1 MTAAA
6 PSDTAPSTGAVATGP
21 RDPHDRVGRRLRS
34 LDLLRGVTVAGMITV
49 NATAGVQSLDKPV
62 FATLLHAEWTGF
74 TVADTV
80 FPAFLTMVGVSI
92 AISSRGDAAGAAATR
107 RVLARAARMIL
118 IGLLLGHMFF
128 LADFHKYGVR
138 LPGVLQRIGIVFAIC
153 ALLYPR
159 TDTRVRTIVAVAL
172 LLGYWLLC
180 LLPVPGGQATDLW
193 VPGHNFVSWV
203 DRIVLGEWRYV
214 KGPFGYDPEGLLGTL
229 PAVAQALLGTLAG
242 DFLRRG
248 LPVVRTSKALLIAGL
263 AGAAA
268 GLAWGMLFP
277 IAKNLWTSSFVLL
290 STGLTVAMLGLFHWW
305 FDRDD
310 RPARKG
316 DLFGSFG
323 RNAIA
328 AYVLHEVASIILTG
342 DAIQLP
348 FKVLAPLVGT
358 QVAALAPVAL
368 FVTIVWY
375 PIAYMDRRGWYLR
388 V

>member
-1 MTAAA
+1 MTAAVEA
-6 PSDTAPSTGAVATGP
+6 RAASPGARAKGP
-21 RDPHDRVGRRLRS
+21 RDPHDRAGRRLRS

-62 FATLLHAEWTGF
+62 FATLLHAEWAGF
-74 TVADTV
+74 TLADTV

-92 AISSRGDAAGAAATR
+92 AVSSRGDAASAAATR

-128 LADFHKYGVR
+128 LADFHRYGVR
-138 LPGVLQRIGIVFAIC
+138 LPGVLQRIGIVFAVC

-159 TDTRVRTIVAVAL
+159 TGTRARAIAAAAL
-172 LLGYWLLC
+172 LLGYWVLC
-180 LLPVPGGQATDLW
+180 LLPVPNGSATDLW
-193 VPGHNFVSWV
+193 VPGHNFVAWV
-203 DRIVLGEWRYV
+203 DRLVFGEWRYV

-229 PAVAQALLGTLAG
+229 PSVAQALLGTLAG
-242 DFLRRG
+242 DYLRRG
-248 LPVVRTSKALLIAGL
+248 LPVDRAARALLV
-263 AGAAA
+263 AGAAGIAA
-268 GLAWGMLFP
+268 GLGWGMVFP

-290 STGLTVAMLGLFHWW
+290 STGLTVVLLALFHQR

-310 RPARKG
+310 RPVRKG

-348 FKVLAPLVGT
+348 FKWLAPLVGT
-358 QVAALAPVAL
+358 QLAALAPVAL
-368 FVTIVWY
+368 FVAIVWY
-375 PIAYMDRRGWYLR
+375 PIAYMNKRGWYLR

>member
-1 MTAAA
+1 MTAAVE
-6 PSDTAPSTGAVATGP
+6 TATGPVATGP
-21 RDPHDRVGRRLRS
+21 RDPHDRAGRRLRS

-62 FATLLHAEWTGF
+62 FATLLHADWAGF
-74 TVADTV
+74 TLADTV

-92 AISSRGDAAGAAATR
+92 AVSARGEAGSAAATR

-159 TDTRVRTIVAVAL
+159 MSTRARAIAAGAL
-172 LLGYWLLC
+172 LIGYWVLC
-180 LLPVPGGQATDLW
+180 LLPVPDGSATDLW

-203 DRIVLGEWRYV
+203 DRVVFGEWRYV

-248 LPVVRTSKALLIAGL
+248 LPVVRTAKTLLIAGL
-263 AGAAA
+263 AGIVT
-268 GLAWGMLFP
+268 GLAWGIVFP

-290 STGLTVAMLGLFHWW
+290 STGLTIALLGLFHNL

-348 FKVLAPLVGT
+348 FKWLAPIVGT
-358 QVAALAPVAL
+358 QIAALAPVAL
-368 FVTIVWY
+368 FVAIVWY
-375 PIAYMDRRGWYLR
+375 PIAYMDKRGWYLR

>member
-1 MTAAA
+1 MTAAVRA
-6 PSDTAPSTGAVATGP
+6 SAASPGAVATGP
-21 RDPHDRVGRRLRS
+21 RDPHDRAGRRLRS

-62 FATLLHAEWTGF
+62 FATLLHAEWAGF
-74 TVADTV
+74 TLADTV

-92 AISSRGDAAGAAATR
+92 AVSSRGDAASAAATR

-128 LADFHKYGVR
+128 LADFHRYGVR

-159 TDTRVRTIVAVAL
+159 LGTRARAIAAAAL
-172 LLGYWLLC
+172 LLGYWILC
-180 LLPVPGGQATDLW
+180 LLPVPDGSATDLW
-193 VPGHNFVSWV
+193 VPGHNFVAWV
-203 DRIVLGEWRYV
+203 DRWAFGEWRYV

-229 PAVAQALLGTLAG
+229 PAVGQALLGTLAG
-242 DFLRRG
+242 DYLRRG
-248 LPVVRTSKALLIAGL
+248 LPVDRAARTLLF
-263 AGAAA
+263 AGAAGVVA
-268 GLAWGMLFP
+268 GLVWGMVFP

-290 STGLTVAMLGLFHWW
+290 STGLTIVMLGLFHQR

-348 FKVLAPLVGT
+348 FKWLAPLVGT

-368 FVTIVWY
+368 FVAIVWY
-375 PIAYMDRRGWYLR
+375 PIAYMDKRGWYLR

>member
-1 MTAAA
+1 MTAAVE
-6 PSDTAPSTGAVATGP
+6 TAPGPVATGP

-62 FATLLHAEWTGF
+62 FATLLHADWAGF
-74 TVADTV
+74 TLADTV

-92 AISSRGDAAGAAATR
+92 AMSAHGEAGSAAATR

-159 TDTRVRTIVAVAL
+159 MSARARAIAAGAL
-172 LLGYWLLC
+172 LIGYWILC
-180 LLPVPGGQATDLW
+180 LLPVPDGSATDLW
-193 VPGHNFVSWV
+193 VPGRNFVSWV
-203 DRIVLGEWRYV
+203 DRLVFGEWRYV

-229 PAVAQALLGTLAG
+229 PAVAQGLLGTLAG

-248 LPVVRTSKALLIAGL
+248 LPVARTAKTLLIAGL
-263 AGAAA
+263 AGIVT
-268 GLAWGMLFP
+268 GLAWGLVFP

-290 STGLTVAMLGLFHWW
+290 STGLTIALLGLFHHL

-348 FKVLAPLVGT
+348 FKWLAPIVGT
-358 QVAALAPVAL
+358 QIAALAPVAL
-368 FVTIVWY
+368 FVAIVWY
-375 PIAYMDRRGWYLR
+375 PIAYMDKRGWYLR

>member
-1 MTAAA
+1 MSAVEPSVTAQ
-6 PSDTAPSTGAVATGP
+6 PGPLATGP
-21 RDPHDRVGRRLRS
+21 RDPHDRAGRRLRS

-62 FATLLHAEWTGF
+62 FATLLHADWAGF
-74 TVADTV
+74 TLADTV

-92 AISSRGDAAGAAATR
+92 AISSRGDAASAAATR

-128 LADFHKYGVR
+128 LADFHKHGVR
-138 LPGVLQRIGIVFAIC
+138 LPGVLQRIGIVFAVC

-159 TDTRVRTIVAVAL
+159 LGTRARAIAAAAL
-172 LLGYWLLC
+172 LLGYWVLC
-180 LLPVPGGQATDLW
+180 LLPVPGGGPTDLW

-203 DRIVLGEWRYV
+203 DRVVFGEWRYV

-229 PAVAQALLGTLAG
+229 PSVAQALLGTLAG
-242 DFLRRG
+242 DYLRRG
-248 LPVVRTSKALLIAGL
+248 LPVQRTAKTLLL
-263 AGAAA
+263 AGVAGVAA
-268 GLAWGMLFP
+268 GLAWGVVFP

-290 STGLTVAMLGLFHWW
+290 STGLTVILLGLFHGW

-348 FKVLAPLVGT
+348 FKILAPLVGT
-358 QVAALAPVAL
+358 QIAALAPVAL
-368 FVTIVWY
+368 FVAIVWY
-375 PIAYMDRRGWYLR
+375 PIAYMDKRGWYLR

>member
-1 MTAAA
+1 MTAAVE
-6 PSDTAPSTGAVATGP
+6 TAPGPVATGP
-21 RDPHDRVGRRLRS
+21 RDPHDRAGRRLRS

-62 FATLLHAEWTGF
+62 FATLLHADWAGF
-74 TVADTV
+74 TLADTV

-92 AISSRGDAAGAAATR
+92 AVSSRGEAGSAAATR

-159 TDTRVRTIVAVAL
+159 MGTRARAIAAGAL
-172 LLGYWLLC
+172 LIGYWVLC
-180 LLPVPGGQATDLW
+180 LLPVPDGSATDLW

-203 DRIVLGEWRYV
+203 DRLVFGEWRYV

-248 LPVVRTSKALLIAGL
+248 LPVVRSAKTLLIAGL
-263 AGAAA
+263 AAIVT
-268 GLAWGMLFP
+268 GLAWGIVFP

-290 STGLTVAMLGLFHWW
+290 STGLTIALLGLFHNL

-310 RPARKG
+310 CPARKG

-348 FKVLAPLVGT
+348 FKWLAPIVGT
-358 QVAALAPVAL
+358 QIPALAPVAL
-368 FVTIVWY
+368 FVAIVWY
-375 PIAYMDRRGWYLR
+375 PIAYMDKRGWYLR

>member
-1 MTAAA
+1 MTAAVE
-6 PSDTAPSTGAVATGP
+6 TAPGPVATGP
-21 RDPHDRVGRRLRS
+21 RDPHDRAGRRLRS

-62 FATLLHAEWTGF
+62 FASLLHADWAGF
-74 TVADTV
+74 TLADTV

-92 AISSRGDAAGAAATR
+92 AVSSRGEAGSAAATR

-138 LPGVLQRIGIVFAIC
+138 LPGVLQRIGIVFAVC

-159 TDTRVRTIVAVAL
+159 MGTRARAIAAGAL
-172 LLGYWLLC
+172 LIGYWVLC
-180 LLPVPGGQATDLW
+180 LLPVPDGSATDLW

-203 DRIVLGEWRYV
+203 DRLVFGEWRYV

-248 LPVVRTSKALLIAGL
+248 LPVVRTAKTLLIAGL
-263 AGAAA
+263 AAIVT
-268 GLAWGMLFP
+268 GLAWGLVFP

-290 STGLTVAMLGLFHWW
+290 STGLTIALLGLFHNL

-348 FKVLAPLVGT
+348 FKWLAPIVGT
-358 QVAALAPVAL
+358 QIAALAPVAL
-368 FVTIVWY
+368 FVAIVWY
-375 PIAYMDRRGWYLR
+375 PIAYMDKRGWYLR

>member
-1 MTAAA
+1 MTAPVEESIAS
-6 PSDTAPSTGAVATGP
+6 PGTTATGP
-21 RDPHDRVGRRLRS
+21 RDPHDRAGRRLRS

-62 FATLLHAEWTGF
+62 FATLLHAEWVGF
-74 TVADTV
+74 TLADTV

-92 AISSRGDAAGAAATR
+92 AISSRGGAGSAATQ

-128 LADFHKYGVR
+128 LADFHRYGVR
-138 LPGVLQRIGIVFAIC
+138 LPGVLQRIGIVFAVC

-159 TDTRVRTIVAVAL
+159 MGTRARAMTAGAL
-172 LLGYWLLC
+172 LLGYWVLC
-180 LLPVPGGQATDLW
+180 LLPVPDGSATDLW
-193 VPGHNFVSWV
+193 VPGHNFIAWV
-203 DRIVLGEWRYV
+203 DRLVFGEWRYV

-242 DFLRRG
+242 DYLGRG
-248 LPVVRTSKALLIAGL
+248 LRVDRAAKTLLV
-263 AGAAA
+263 AGAAGIAA
-268 GLAWGMLFP
+268 GLVWGVVFP
-277 IAKNLWTSSFVLL
+277 IAKSLWSSSFVLL
-290 STGLTVAMLGLFHWW
+290 STGLTIVLLGLFHRW

-348 FKVLAPLVGT
+348 FKWLAPLVGT

-368 FVTIVWY
+368 FVAIVWY
-375 PIAYMDRRGWYLR
+375 PIAYMDRRAWYLR

>member
-1 MTAAA
+1 MTAAVEA
-6 PSDTAPSTGAVATGP
+6 SAASPGAMATGP
-21 RDPHDRVGRRLRS
+21 RDPQDRTGRRLRS

-62 FATLLHAEWTGF
+62 FATLLHADWVGF
-74 TVADTV
+74 TLADTV

-92 AISSRGDAAGAAATR
+92 AVSSRDDAASAAATR
-107 RVLARAARMIL
+107 RVLARAARMVL

-159 TDTRVRTIVAVAL
+159 MGMRARAIAAAAL
-172 LLGYWLLC
+172 LLGYWGLC
-180 LLPVPGGQATDLW
+180 LLPVPDGSATDLW
-193 VPGHNFVSWV
+193 VPGHNFVAWV
-203 DRIVLGEWRYV
+203 DRLVFGEWRYV

-229 PAVAQALLGTLAG
+229 PSVAQALLGTLAG
-242 DFLRRG
+242 DYHRRG
-248 LPVVRTSKALLIAGL
+248 LPVDRAARTLLV
-263 AGAAA
+263 AGAAGVAA
-268 GLAWGMLFP
+268 GLAWGVVFP

-290 STGLTVAMLGLFHWW
+290 STGLTLVLLGLFHQR

-310 RPARKG
+310 RPGRKG

-348 FKVLAPLVGT
+348 FKWLAPLVGT
-358 QVAALAPVAL
+358 QVAALVPVAL
-368 FVTIVWY
+368 FVAIVWY